1 MHVETVGQT
10 NHSAGYG
17 RPIAER
23 ASRPLQSISVSDI
36 AIPAL
41 WSGIGLMCSAPFV
54 PLLSNAM
61 VAEDTFGFLVGLLG

>member
-1 MHVETVGQT
+1 
-10 NHSAGYG
+10 
-17 RPIAER
+17 
-23 ASRPLQSISVSDI
+23 VSDI